1 MKKILLAI
9 LAIALFSAACN
20 KKTDYNA
27 INDSKPETTDINQ
40 KLTLSKENGSELLS
54 KVKQFQRKL
63 TVYDETKTY
72 SVTFNVSSDN
82 EDYLNQYISSQ
93 TMKLEVLKEVESNL
107 PVDNTPITAENT
119 SDDIA
124 STNSISNILLST
136 NLPSDAVGF
145 KLYINCKKTRIS
157 SGGGAESGFTEMM
170 EFMTLANGI
179 ITTNNSGA
187 SGLVEKWARKRS
199 YSSWSNK
206 GSDILNGW
214 GQQQNF
220 CIKDFNRIKVQ
231 INYNNGLNN
240 YNVTF
245 YGSAS
250 C

>member
-9 LAIALFSAACN
+9 LAIALFSTACN

-54 KVKQFQRKL
+54 EVKQFQRKL

-107 PVDNTPITAENT
+107 PVDNTPISAENT
-119 SDDIA
+119 IDDIA

-145 KLYINCKKTRIS
+145 KLNINCKKTRIS